1 MVERNG
7 GRGAAGMVGGM
18 FKFGSRAGGEE
29 GGEGTGWSCAVM

>member
-7 GRGAAGMVGGM
+7 GGAAGMVGSM
-18 FKFGSRAGGEE
+18 FKFGRIGGED